1 MFSGQVLYEKAIYQL
16 YNITFTSFPIMWYAV
31 WDKEYEKD
39 KPDKMKLLH
48 RQYNDWIKGKF
59 NFNYYN
65 FYYRKK
71 KIVKT
76 PVHSIKTRKD

>member
-39 KPDKMKLLH
+39 RPDKMVQQDK
-48 RQYNDWIKGKF
+48 QYDAWL
-59 NFNYYN
+59 
-65 FYYRKK
+65 
-71 KIVKT
+71 
-76 PVHSIKTRKD
+76 